1 MNSIDLK
8 KYSSLVSKTDF
19 VKKTGK
25 VSRIIG
31 LVIEG
36 DGPSASVGSLCT
48 IYPKNRM
55 SIQAQVVGFQ
65 DKRILLMPLGDIAGI
80 EPGSIIESTE
90 DSPTYRPSNALIGR
104 VIDGNGLPIDGKG
117 PIPGGIEYPLM
128 GCPMNPLAEE
138 FIPEVLYAY
147 HA

>member
-104 VIDGNGLPIDGKG
+104 VIDGMNVVGRISRVTTGSIG
-117 PIPGGIEYPLM
+117 PYSDVPTTPVIIKKVSITSE
-128 GCPMNPLAEE
+128 
-138 FIPEVLYAY
+138 
-147 HA
+147 